1 MHQAEN
7 QPEEIGLLALADY
20 RPEQFISIHMGE
32 GSPEIFRLT
41 FNRNSGTVEGIIA
54 EGASI
59 DDAAKTFINELRF
72 HGQSLMDIIKAA
84 DLKLDKIQDISQSYP
99 NDMEFGSKVRQYLN
113 DNSLNSSR

>member
-20 RPEQFISIHMGE
+20 QPEQFISIHMGE

-72 HGQSLMDIIKAA
+72 HGQSLMDTIKSL
-84 DLKLDKIQDISQSYP
+84 DLKLEQLRELSHNHP
-99 NDMEFGSKVRQYLN
+99 NDMEFGSKARHYLH
-113 DNSLNSSR
+113 DNRGNRNQ